1 MKGFIEVTEKEDG
14 NKRLLAIDKII
25 DVEQLSDNTAF
36 ISTWINNDGDVLGIN
51 TDNSYDDIKTKII
64 LAR

>member
-14 NKRLLAIDKII
+14 NKRLLAVDKII
-25 DVEQLSDNTAF
+25 DVEQQSDNTAF
-36 ISTWINNDGDVLGIN
+36 ISTWINNDGDVLGVN
-51 TDNSYDDIKTKII
+51 VVETYDEIKTKII